1 MALVPGHTKEGSD
14 PALYMFSKFHSMAIS
29 PPAQEVLAAAL
40 QDSKT
45 RQGETHQALLQ
56 TLSAPRSSR
65 TLRSLPWG
73 GNEILTEIA
82 QRELPHDG
90 KMFKP
95 PLNPGQ
101 ASSERASELMAE
113 PESSRARPTA
123 EQANAALDATP
134 AASSN
139 TVERKEMRQSWKRR
153 LWSKL
158 TNWVTGWYSVHARVM
173 TEVVEIIE
181 EAPRATPEMARM
193 METSEV
199 ILQEIDSAYEAT
211 RSRSSGSTDR
221 PDRPAPYAHA
231 CKATTQTFG

>member
-1 MALVPGHTKEGSD
+1 MLT
-14 PALYMFSKFHSMAIS
+14 
-29 PPAQEVLAAAL
+29 AAL
-40 QDSKT
+40 QDSQI
-45 RQGETHQALLQ
+45 RHGETNAALLQ
-56 TLSAPRSSR
+56 TLKTPGSSR

-73 GNEILTEIA
+73 GNETLEHIEKS
-82 QRELPHDG
+82 ELPHDG
-90 KMFKP
+90 KIFKAP
-95 PLNPGQ
+95 RDIEINIQ
-101 ASSERASELMAE
+101 ASSERASEFLAE

-139 TVERKEMRQSWKRR
+139 TVERKEMRQSWNRR

-211 RSRSSGSTDR
+211 RSRSSGSADR